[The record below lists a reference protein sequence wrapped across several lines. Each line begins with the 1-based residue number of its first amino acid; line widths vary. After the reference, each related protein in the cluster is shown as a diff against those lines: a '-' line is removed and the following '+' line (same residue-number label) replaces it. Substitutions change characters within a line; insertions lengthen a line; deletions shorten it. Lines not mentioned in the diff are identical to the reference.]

1 MTSNHLLHTHVV
13 VPTCK
18 SLRLDEDE
26 IASLLSFTLN
36 TPSIHLT
43 SFFSAK
49 PSPTANSILTNS
61 RQSVVA
67 TNSPPLYL
75 LSGSVE
81 VIPLVSVPLGHLEGI
96 YTGHLNTSSKS
107 YCRMGCHH
115 PTTSS
120 EKVLREEYWSRFIST
135 SMDASPSPPHHQS
148 LSSTTQDTVTY
159 LPSHLSLSSPYF
171 LQKGFSSTITF
182 AVKQL
187 EKTIEYLNRYPVILE
202 ALLDSSSSSA
212 NLDSSLTHVSNYFI
226 GKELSSTI
234 DNQNQHKEL
243 LLGSIGCCIST
254 GNVIS
259 SSSSS
264 SSRQKLKQ
272 HSIGKMTPA
281 ASVFDVLGF
290 NLPGSVH
297 IGVSYHGTSVLFPFL
312 LYLICSVA
320 RRFRGKGDVE
330 LFARLFISLR
340 PSPSTT
346 ALYSS
351 AVSGDLNISTSSI
364 ASVGSSSS
372 ISRVQLLA
380 VEEIPLYTGSY
391 QQWKESSRYDPS
403 RSLF

>member
-1 MTSNHLLHTHVV
+1 MHWLITSPHSTSLPLPTHSSTASVSTMASNHLLHTHVV

-43 SFFSAK
+43 SFLSAK

-61 RQSVVA
+61 RQSGVA

-81 VIPLVSVPLGHLEGI
+81 VIPFVSVPLGHLEGI

-135 SMDASPSPPHHQS
+135 SMDASPSFPHRQS
-148 LSSTTQDTVTY
+148 LSSTTQDTITY
-159 LPSHLSLSSPYF
+159 LPSHLSLTSSYF
-171 LQKGFSSTITF
+171 LQKGFSSGITF

-202 ALLDSSSSSA
+202 ALLDSSSSST
-212 NLDSSLTHVSNYFI
+212 NLDSSLTLLSNYFL
-226 GKELSSTI
+226 GKELSSTL
-234 DNQNQHKEL
+234 DHQNQHKEL

-254 GNVIS
+254 GNVVSSSS

-272 HSIGKMTPA
+272 HSVGKMSPA

-297 IGVSYHGTSVLFPFL
+297 IGVSYHGTHPSSHFFETLFVP
-312 LYLICSVA
+312 
-320 RRFRGKGDVE
+320 
-330 LFARLFISLR
+330 
-340 PSPSTT
+340 
-346 ALYSS
+346 
-351 AVSGDLNISTSSI
+351 
-364 ASVGSSSS
+364 
-372 ISRVQLLA
+372 
-380 VEEIPLYTGSY
+380 
-391 QQWKESSRYDPS
+391 
-403 RSLF
+403 